1 MGRVQVFVS
10 GHVVTSRNAAAP
22 GFVPLRS
29 DQDFSCVLLTWV
41 GCRSVQNVPGDGV
54 ENGPSSSTVSV
65 LNPDWHYCQTV
76 AFMCAMLVV
85 SGFLEDA
92 CGSPDREG
100 KEAWP
105 NAVALSASLFVSQL
119 FLTMVSTCLKSILQL
134 VLIGGRKAVTL
145 SFILL
150 PSD

>member
-1 MGRVQVFVS
+1 MS
-10 GHVVTSRNAAAP
+10 GHVVTSHNAAAA
-22 GFVPLRS
+22 GFVLLRS
-29 DQDFSCVLLTWV
+29 DQDSSRFLLTWV
-41 GCRSVQNVPGDGV
+41 GCRSVQNVIGDGAG
-54 ENGPSSSTVSV
+54 NGLSSSTVSV
-65 LNPDWHYCQTV
+65 LNLDWRYCQTV

-92 CGSPDREG
+92 CGSPDRGG

-105 NAVALSASLFVSQL
+105 NVVALSASLFISQL